1 MTTFRFKAIRAK
13 QADGHDVF
21 SFAATPEQILAFS
34 EIERVGRNDDGQL
47 KGFQRHQVA
56 SHIREIRDYLSRV
69 DAILPN
75 AVIVA
80 FIDGVKVKNLDQ
92 NIVDV
97 EISTKQGK
105 PGFIVDGQQRLTAL
119 SGLRKD
125 GFQVFVSALICRDQ
139 NELKQQFVLIN
150 NTRPL
155 PKTLIYELLP
165 EVSGLPERLGSRK
178 ISARVIEK
186 LNHNKNSA
194 LRGEIK
200 QHTNPKG
207 TLSDTAMQKIV
218 MNSATDGAL
227 REFIAS
233 QEDYEA
239 KIVDLLNEFFFS
251 VKYAF
256 GSEWVGMNSKSSRL
270 RHGAGLVA
278 MGFVMETIYSMLGAT
293 HRDQF
298 IPILMD
304 LRSHTAW
311 TSGEWKLADGDV
323 RKWNGIQNTP
333 TDISALSNF
342 LAKATKKICRKHQ
355 SSQFKRTSD

>member
-1 MTTFRFKAIRAK
+1 MTTYRFKAIRAK
-13 QADGHDVF
+13 QANGHDVF
-21 SFAATPEQILAFS
+21 SFAATPEQVLEFA
-34 EIERVGRNDDGQL
+34 EIERVGRNDDGEL

-56 SHIREIRDYLSRV
+56 THIREIRDYLSRE
-69 DAILPN
+69 DALLPN
-75 AVIVA
+75 AVIIA
-80 FIDGVKVKNLDQ
+80 FIDGVKVTNTEKGV
-92 NIVDV
+92 IDV
-97 EISTKQGK
+97 EICTKQGR
-105 PGFIVDGQQRLTAL
+105 PGFVVDGQQRLTAL

-125 GFQVFVSALICRDQ
+125 GFQVFVSALVCKNY

-178 ISARVIEK
+178 ISARVIER
-186 LNHNKNSA
+186 LNHNKNSS

-218 MNSATDGAL
+218 MNSASDGAL
-227 REFIAS
+227 REFIS
-233 QEDYEA
+233 SNENYEER
-239 KIVDLLNEFFFS
+239 IIDLLNEFFFS

-278 MGFVMETIYSMLGAT
+278 MGFVMETIYSIIGAT

-298 IPILMD
+298 IPILID
-304 LRSHTAW
+304 LKPHTAW
-311 TSGEWKLADGDV
+311 TTGEWKLADGDT

-333 TDISALSNF
+333 SDISALSNY
-342 LAKATKKICRKHQ
+342 LVKATKKVCRKHQ
-355 SSQFKRTSD
+355 SSKT